1 MHMRVKMLEKLF
13 GSCITLEY
21 VSLDSLS
28 FNKLQFKSRG
38 KYPGPPQ
45 V

>member
-1 MHMRVKMLEKLF
+1 MHIRVKMLEKLF

-21 VSLDSLS
+21 VSLDV
-28 FNKLQFKSRG
+28 NKLQFKSRG